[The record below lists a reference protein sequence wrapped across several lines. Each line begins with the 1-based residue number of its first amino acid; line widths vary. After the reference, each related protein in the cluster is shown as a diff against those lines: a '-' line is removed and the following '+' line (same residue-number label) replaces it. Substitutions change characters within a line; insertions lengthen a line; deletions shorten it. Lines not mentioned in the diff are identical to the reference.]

1 MKTISFLCF
10 IYHFLIIRFYLLSQD
25 VFGKKTYIATQGKLT
40 RYEKKSHFL
49 LSRIYDKYLSIT
61 FILIG
66 PKNST
71 IADFWRMVWQE
82 NARIIVCLTNI
93 NEAKTVR

>member
-1 MKTISFLCF
+1 M
-10 IYHFLIIRFYLLSQD
+10 
-25 VFGKKTYIATQGKLT
+25 FGKKTYIATQGKLT
-40 RYEKKSHFL
+40 RYVKKSQFL
-49 LSRIYDKYLSIT
+49 SSRIYAKYLSII